1 MPSLAALWPGVEA
14 GGGWVTKRVLTP
26 NIWVKGGR
34 WSMMKEIER
43 WPSCKPVDRL
53 APSI

>member
-1 MPSLAALWPGVEA
+1 MPSLQLFGLAL
-14 GGGWVTKRVLTP
+14 KQRRRLSDRVLTP
-26 NIWVKGGR
+26 SIWVKGGR